1 MNDKK
6 PKKIVNQQR
15 SSQFVECLADKL
27 RLKYEN
33 DNTNYRVLSKGFPGH
48 KAELG
53 VNERLY
59 DILVC
64 DTAMIGTAK
73 NKDLKVRYVTKGL
86 WAVESEIEKNVRELL
101 HDFDKLTLSSC
112 ESKLFIGPLTYYN
125 NNILDILQEASKNI
139 SGPLYVILV
148 PHPGD
153 WEKYDAFKL
162 NSSEIDK
169 LDFNDFNMEKQ
180 VWNFSTSN

>member
-27 RLKYEN
+27 RLKYEK
-33 DNTNYRVLSKGFPGH
+33 DNINYRVLSRGH
-48 KAELG
+48 QVHKHEFGVMEL
-53 VNERLY
+53 LY

-64 DTAMIGTAK
+64 DTDIIGTAK
-73 NKDLKVRYVTKGL
+73 NSDIKARYVIKGI
-86 WAVESEIEKNVRELL
+86 WAVESELKKDVRELL
-101 HDFDKLTLSSC
+101 HDLNKLTLSSC
-112 ESKLFIGPLTYYN
+112 DSKLFIGPLTYYN
-125 NNILDILQEASKNI
+125 NDILNILQQASKNI
-139 SGPLYVILV
+139 SGPFYVILV

-153 WEKYDAFKL
+153 WEEYDAFKL

-169 LDFNDFNMEKQ
+169 LNFNDFNMEKQ
-180 VWNFSTSN
+180 VWNFSTSI